1 MTQEKRKYAV
11 VDLEATSA
19 SSNAKIIQVG
29 IVIIEN
35 SQIVKTY
42 ETDVNPH
49 EKLTSH
55 IRQLTGLTDKRLRK
69 APDFSQVAREIYEL
83 IEDAI
88 FVAHNVKFDANLLA
102 EALFWEGFELVTPRV
117 DTVELAQVFFP
128 MFEKYNLGILCE
140 QLDIP
145 LKHAHTAIADA
156 SATATL
162 FLKIQEKI
170 QKLPKELVEYLLTF
184 SNSLIYE
191 SRLAIEDAFDH
202 MSDFTCH
209 DLVKRQGIF
218 LRKSKKIKKAR
229 KLSKNFQHNINLLD
243 LEERKEQDEF
253 AHAVEQALKS
263 HQSSFLQAQTGLGKT
278 YGYLLPALGQT
289 SKQILVTVPTK
300 VLQDQIVANEG
311 RNLEQ
316 IFHISLHSLKSPANY
331 LKLDFFYDSLQQVD
345 DNHLVNRCKM
355 LLLVWLTETESG
367 DLDEIG
373 QRHRYQTYLQQVLHD
388 GKLSKKSHF
397 WDTDFWQKGQEKSKR
412 SRVLV
417 TNHAYFLTRLEDDKS
432 IVENRLLIV
441 DEAQKLF
448 LALENLSRKSLNMTK
463 CLQQI
468 QLELKEVNTI
478 LERRLL
484 EDIQFELA
492 HAIEQFQRYRKNELA
507 KETCS
512 KLRQDLSEIN
522 TSSLSDLRAIF
533 ATKYDQFW
541 LKEERFDDYR
551 VTMLEAACLEM
562 LDFRALL
569 PEEVQ
574 VLFVSAT
581 LEISKKVHLAHLLGF
596 EHAPFYQLPQK
607 QKYQQKIWLD
617 KNFPNVVELDI
628 DIYADLI
635 VKWVHKLATQGVPL
649 LVLFTSKSLLLAVSE
664 RLRLPHLAQYKN
676 GEAANIKRR
685 FDRGESSIL
694 LGAGSFWEG
703 TDFSSQKQ
711 MIEVITRIPFD
722 NPSDF
727 FTQKLNRK
735 LRQEGKNPF
744 YDYSLPVAI
753 LRIKQALGRTIRHQ
767 EQQSAVVILDNRIL
781 TKRYG
786 RQIQT
791 ALEKVAPLSITSMKQ
806 IPKEMEQFLKKET
819 M

>member
-19 SSNAKIIQVG
+19 RSNAKIIQVG

-35 SQIVKTY
+35 GQIVKAY

-49 EKLTSH
+49 EKLGPH

-102 EALFWEGFELVTPRV
+102 EALFWEGFELVTPRI

-128 MFEKYNLGILCE
+128 KFEKYNLGILCE
-140 QLDIP
+140 QLEIP
-145 LKHAHTAIADA
+145 LEHAHTALADA

-209 DLVKRQGIF
+209 DLIKQQGIF
-218 LRKSKKIKKAR
+218 LRKSKRIKKAR
-229 KLSKNFQHNINLLD
+229 KLSKNFQHNISLLD

-311 RNLEQ
+311 QNLEQ

-345 DNHLVNRCKM
+345 DNRLVNRCKM

-468 QLELKEVNTI
+468 QLELARADTI
-478 LERRLL
+478 LQRRLL

-492 HAIEQFQRYRKNELA
+492 HAAEQFQRYKKNELT
-507 KETCS
+507 KEACS
-512 KLRQDLSEIN
+512 KLRQDLLELAP
-522 TSSLSDLRAIF
+522 TSLLELRAIF
-533 ATKYDQFW
+533 TTKYDQFW
-541 LKEERFDDYR
+541 LKEGQFDDYR
-551 VTMLEAACLEM
+551 VMMLEATCLKV
-562 LDFRALL
+562 LDFRSLL
-569 PEEVQ
+569 PEKVQ

-596 EHAPFYQLPQK
+596 ENAPFYQLPQK
-607 QKYQQKIWLD
+607 MKFQQKIWLD
-617 KNFPNVVELDI
+617 KDFPNVVDLDVET
-628 DIYADLI
+628 YADLI
-635 VKWVHKLATQGVPL
+635 AKWVHKLADQEIPI

-685 FDRGESSIL
+685 FDRGETSIL
-694 LGAGSFWEG
+694 LGSGSFWEG

-711 MIEVITRIPFD
+711 MIEMITRIPFD

-727 FTQKLNRK
+727 FTQKLNNK

-744 YDYSLPVAI
+744 YDYNLPVAI
-753 LRIKQALGRTIRHQ
+753 LRIKQALGRTVRHQ

-781 TKRYG
+781 SKRYG

-806 IPKEMEQFLKKET
+806 IPKEIEQFLKKET

>member
-229 KLSKNFQHNINLLD
+229 KLSQNFQHNINLLD

-311 RNLEQ
+311 QNLEQ

-345 DNHLVNRCKM
+345 DNRLVNRCKM

-373 QRHRYQTYLQQVLHD
+373 QRHRYQTYLEQVLHD

-806 IPKEMEQFLKKET
+806 IPKEIEQFLKKET

>member
-311 RNLEQ
+311 QNLEQ

-345 DNHLVNRCKM
+345 DNRLVNRCKM

-607 QKYQQKIWLD
+607 QKYQQRIWLD
-617 KNFPNVVELDI
+617 KKFPNVVELDI

-635 VKWVHKLATQGVPL
+635 VKWVHKLATQGAPL

>member
-229 KLSKNFQHNINLLD
+229 KLSKNFQHNINLLA

-311 RNLEQ
+311 QNLEQ

-345 DNHLVNRCKM
+345 DNRLVNRCKM

-649 LVLFTSKSLLLAVSE
+649 LVLFTSKSLLLAVSD

-819 M
+819 I

>member
-229 KLSKNFQHNINLLD
+229 KLSQNFQHNINLLD

-311 RNLEQ
+311 QNLEQ

-345 DNHLVNRCKM
+345 DNRLVNRCKM

-522 TSSLSDLRAIF
+522 TTSLSDLRAIF

-703 TDFSSQKQ
+703 TDFSSQEQ

>member
-311 RNLEQ
+311 QNLEQ

-345 DNHLVNRCKM
+345 DNRLVNRCKM

-541 LKEERFDDYR
+541 LKEERFDEYR

-581 LEISKKVHLAHLLGF
+581 LEISKKVHLAHLFGF

>member
-209 DLVKRQGIF
+209 DLIKRQGIF

-229 KLSKNFQHNINLLD
+229 KLSQNFQHNINLLD

-311 RNLEQ
+311 QNLEQ

-345 DNHLVNRCKM
+345 DNRLVNRCKM

-635 VKWVHKLATQGVPL
+635 VKWVHKLATQGAPL

>member
-311 RNLEQ
+311 QNLEQ

-512 KLRQDLSEIN
+512 KLRQDMSEIN
-522 TSSLSDLRAIF
+522 TSSLPDLRAIF

-703 TDFSSQKQ
+703 TDFSSQEQ

>member
-19 SSNAKIIQVG
+19 RSNAKIIQVG

-35 SQIVKTY
+35 GQIVKAY

-49 EKLTSH
+49 EKLDPH

-102 EALFWEGFELVTPRV
+102 EALFWEGFELVTPRI

-128 MFEKYNLGILCE
+128 KFEKYNLGILCE
-140 QLDIP
+140 QLEIP
-145 LKHAHTAIADA
+145 LEHAHTALADA

-202 MSDFTCH
+202 MSGFTCH
-209 DLVKRQGIF
+209 DLIKQQGIF
-218 LRKSKKIKKAR
+218 LRKSKRIKKAR
-229 KLSKNFQHNINLLD
+229 KLSKNFQHNISLLD

-311 RNLEQ
+311 QNLEQ

-345 DNHLVNRCKM
+345 DNRLVNRCKM

-468 QLELKEVNTI
+468 QLELARADTI
-478 LERRLL
+478 LQRRLL

-492 HAIEQFQRYRKNELA
+492 HAAEQFQRYKKNELT
-507 KETCS
+507 KEACS
-512 KLRQDLSEIN
+512 KLRQDLLELAP
-522 TSSLSDLRAIF
+522 TSLLELRAIF
-533 ATKYDQFW
+533 TTKYDQFW
-541 LKEERFDDYR
+541 LKEDQFDDYR
-551 VTMLEAACLEM
+551 VMMLEATCLKV
-562 LDFRALL
+562 LDFRSLL
-569 PEEVQ
+569 PEKVQ

-596 EHAPFYQLPQK
+596 ENAPFYQLPQK
-607 QKYQQKIWLD
+607 MKFQQKIWLD
-617 KNFPNVVELDI
+617 KDFPNVVDLDVET
-628 DIYADLI
+628 YSDLI
-635 VKWVHKLATQGVPL
+635 AKWVHKLADQEIPI

-685 FDRGESSIL
+685 FDRGETSIL
-694 LGAGSFWEG
+694 LGSGSFWEG

-711 MIEVITRIPFD
+711 MIEMITRIPFD

-727 FTQKLNRK
+727 FTQKLNNK

-744 YDYSLPVAI
+744 YDYNLPVAI
-753 LRIKQALGRTIRHQ
+753 LRIKQALGRTVRHQ

-781 TKRYG
+781 SKRYG

-806 IPKEMEQFLKKET
+806 IPKEIEQFLKKET

>member
-229 KLSKNFQHNINLLD
+229 KLSKNFQHNINLLA

-311 RNLEQ
+311 QNLEQ

-345 DNHLVNRCKM
+345 DNRLVNRCKM

-533 ATKYDQFW
+533 ATKYNQFW

-649 LVLFTSKSLLLAVSE
+649 LVLFTSKSLLLAVSD

>member
-229 KLSKNFQHNINLLD
+229 KLSQNFQHNINLLD

-311 RNLEQ
+311 QNLEQ

-345 DNHLVNRCKM
+345 DNRLVNRCKM

-522 TSSLSDLRAIF
+522 TSSLPDLRAIF

-649 LVLFTSKSLLLAVSE
+649 LVLFTSKSLLLAVSD

-806 IPKEMEQFLKKET
+806 IPKEMEQFLKKKT